1 MQFVIETITPA
12 KAVEYLGTSLG
23 NRNIRNWV
31 VGDYANCFK
40 NGKWLLNGETIKF
53 DTGGHLIDGHH
64 RLLAIEQA
72 GIPVQMAVC
81 RGVQPEA
88 FVTIDQGRSKN
99 LGQLLAMKK
108 VENYNIVA
116 SVVGGNRTLVLSGRL
131 WTNNGAKVKR
141 MNNVEYYGEFMRD
154 AKGYQEA
161 AAFAREMYQKARILK
176 PAWIGSLYYFLT
188 HTGGYKKEYVANF
201 FRGVCNLETSGI
213 NAADELRYFIIRND
227 RKEKQKRLEDS
238 YLFAIVCKAW
248 NYYVNNKP
256 VKRYSFDAEKES
268 YPKLQLN
275 IED

>member
-1 MQFVIETITPA
+1 MQVVIETITPA
-12 KAVEYLGTSLG
+12 KAVEYLKTSLG
-23 NRNIRNWV
+23 NRPISDSRVN
-31 VGDYANCFK
+31 DYAECLK
-40 NGKWLLNGETIKF
+40 NGKWLSNGETVKF
-53 DTGGHLIDGHH
+53 DDGGHLMDGHH

-72 GIPVQMAVC
+72 GIPLQTVVC
-81 RGVQPEA
+81 RGIQPEA
-88 FVTIDQGRSKN
+88 FVTIDQGRSKT
-99 LGQLLAMKK
+99 LGQLLAMQN

-116 SVVGGNRTLVLSGRL
+116 SVIGGNRTLVLNGRL
-131 WTNNGAKVKR
+131 WTNNGAKVKGT
-141 MNNVEYYGEFMRD
+141 NNAEYYDEYMRD

-161 AAFAREMYQKARILK
+161 AAFAREMYQKARMLR

-188 HTGGYKKEYVANF
+188 HTGCYKKEYVANF
-201 FRGVCNLETSGI
+201 FRGVCNLNTSGI

-227 RKEKQKRLEDS
+227 RKEKRLEDS

-256 VKRYSFDAEKES
+256 VKRYSFDSEKES